1 VGITIKDVAA
11 VAGVSTAT
19 VSRVLSGKDHVS
31 SDTAAHVREIVDR
44 LGYHPDRVARALR
57 QQRSHLIGV
66 IVPDLVEPRGALVAS
81 LLEQFAD
88 ADLTLAVACS
98 HHHADREA
106 AHVDRLLSQGID
118 GLLIVPADRARSA
131 ERILR
136 AGDDVPI
143 VQLEERVDA
152 PFTDHVATDQA
163 AGINHVVRH
172 LVRER
177 RTRIAFIGQGV
188 ATWTGEQRLR
198 AFVDGAPRSGAEVVA
213 VRVGGSTAEFGRQ
226 AARNLLSAGDPPDA
240 LLCDSDTIA
249 FGALTTLRELD
260 LSPEDVAITGF
271 GGTDAAA
278 LVTPDLTT
286 LAPPVVEIA
295 AEAWRILLER
305 LSGSADEPRSI
316 VLSPRLIV
324 RSSA

>member
-66 IVPDLVEPRGALVAS
+66 IVPDLVEPRGALVVA
-81 LLEQFAD
+81 LLDQFAD

-118 GLLIVPADRARSA
+118 GLLIVPADRTRSA

-143 VQLEERVDA
+143 VQLEDRVDA
-152 PFTDHVATDQA
+152 PFTDHVGTDQA

-198 AFVDGAPRSGAEVVA
+198 AFVDGAPRHGAEVVA
-213 VRVGGSTAEFGRQ
+213 VRVGGSTAEFGHQ
-226 AARNLLSAGDPPDA
+226 AARSLLGAGDPPDA

-249 FGALTTLRELD
+249 FGALTTLRELG

-286 LAPPVVEIA
+286 LAPPVIEIA

>member
-1 VGITIKDVAA
+1 MGITIKDVAA

-19 VSRVLSGKDHVS
+19 VSRVLSGKDSVS
-31 SDTAAHVREIVDR
+31 SETAAHVREIVDR

-57 QQRSHLIGV
+57 QQRSHLVGV
-66 IVPDLVEPRGALVAS
+66 VVPDLTGSRAALVAAII
-81 LLEQFAD
+81 EQFAD
-88 ADLTLAVACS
+88 ADLTVAVACS

-106 AHVDRLLSQGID
+106 AHVDRLLAQGID
-118 GLLIVPADRARSA
+118 GLLIVPADRERSV

-136 AGDDVPI
+136 AQDDVPV

-152 PFTDHVATDQA
+152 PRTDHVGTDQA
-163 AGINHVVRH
+163 AGIAHVVRH

-177 RTRIAFIGQGV
+177 RTRIAFVGQGV
-188 ATWTGEQRLR
+188 ATWSGEQRLR
-198 AFVDGAPRSGAEVVA
+198 AFVDGAPRSGAEVAA
-213 VRVGGSTAEFGRQ
+213 VRVGGSTTEFGHQ
-226 AARNLLSAGDPPDA
+226 AARDLLATGERPDA

-249 FGALTTLRELD
+249 FGALATLRELG
-260 LSPEDVAITGF
+260 LTPEDVAVTGV

-286 LAPPVVEIA
+286 LAPPVVELA
-295 AEAWRILLER
+295 AEAWRVLLER
-305 LSGSADEPRSI
+305 LSGSADGPRHI
-316 VLSPRLIV
+316 ELSPRLIV